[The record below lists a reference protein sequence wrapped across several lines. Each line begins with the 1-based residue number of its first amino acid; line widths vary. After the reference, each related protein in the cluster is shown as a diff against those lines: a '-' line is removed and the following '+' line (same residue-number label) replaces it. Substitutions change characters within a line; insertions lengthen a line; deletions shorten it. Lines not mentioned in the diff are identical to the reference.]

1 MHACMRR
8 ARPPIGAHAQ
18 RCRARAR
25 ARTLARHQIK
35 LDYASIS
42 EIFVYDMAN
51 NINTK

>member
-18 RCRARAR
+18 RCRAR

-51 NINTK
+51 DVNTK